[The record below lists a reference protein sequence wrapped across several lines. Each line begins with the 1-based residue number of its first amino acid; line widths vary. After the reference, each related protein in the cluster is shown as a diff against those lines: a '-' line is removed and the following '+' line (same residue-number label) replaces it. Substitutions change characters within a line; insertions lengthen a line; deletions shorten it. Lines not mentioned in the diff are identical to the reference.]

1 MSFEF
6 WYTLII
12 FILMIIFIIREIVET
27 EIVMFSTVILL
38 LVGKV
43 ITIEQAFIGF
53 SNVGMLTIGL
63 LFVIAGALHYS
74 GAIAQLNNFIFGRNK

>member
-1 MSFEF
+1 MPFEF

-12 FILMIIFIIREIVET
+12 FILMIIFIVREIVET

-38 LVGKV
+38 LIGEV
-43 ITIEQAFIGF
+43 ITIDQAFIGF

-74 GAIAQLNNFIFGRNK
+74 GAISKLNKY